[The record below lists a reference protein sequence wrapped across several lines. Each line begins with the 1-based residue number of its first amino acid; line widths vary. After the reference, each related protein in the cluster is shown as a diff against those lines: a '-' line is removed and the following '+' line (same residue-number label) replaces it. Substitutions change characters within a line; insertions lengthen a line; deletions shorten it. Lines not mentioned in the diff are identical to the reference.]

1 MIFYLLGL
9 FAAAWMP
16 SLNATA
22 IVALITALLSALTP
36 KPWRNP
42 LRLLLIALVVNYIW
56 SAYSLA
62 HRIPLNTKPVDV
74 ELAGE
79 IINLQ
84 PEINDGYRS
93 LLINLDV
100 PPAELPNIRRIKVGL
115 YDANL
120 IIKAGDRINATVRLK
135 PPNRFR
141 NDESPDTIL
150 RSLRQ
155 GVDTTGYIREVHQLN
170 ESPNFRQL
178 IFDQLGDRLHKNA
191 VPIISAIFLGESSLL
206 AQSDWALLRQ
216 TGTIHLAVV
225 SGIHLAVITL
235 SILLSMRGAIF
246 LLIYLAPQTR
256 VSWLERLP
264 ILLSMFAATAYLWLA
279 GAGIPLQRA
288 WVMALLLL
296 GGMLFKRSPS
306 AVKRLQ
312 IALVVVTLFD
322 PLAVLDLGFWLS
334 FGLVFLLLAMNR
346 WRQNYP
352 WWLSVILV
360 QVLLTLLMLPLI
372 VGGTG
377 QLTLVGVVANIW
389 AIPWVSL
396 LLYLSPILFLLGQFT
411 DLALSVVEY
420 WSIGFW
426 SALKLTATIGLY
438 TDWPSLTPI
447 ALMLVF
453 MGVLLLLLPTGIRHF
468 GLLMLMPL
476 IFPRGESMQS
486 GDFKIEVLDVGQG
499 QSLWIRTQ
507 NHHLV
512 YDLGA
517 RSQSGWM
524 SASMTLLPTLR
535 AAGVNEV
542 DLIISHSDVDHA
554 GGFDA
559 LKDAVTLRSV
569 TSGQP
574 ERTGG
579 MVCSNQLVTRDGV
592 QFRTLHLSD
601 EESDNDNSC
610 VLLVNNGQ
618 CSFLVAGDLSSA
630 AEIRLLKMYQFPAIT
645 WLHLSHHGSQS
656 STSGYWLDQLNPQ
669 VALVSRGLNNRFNHP
684 NEQVLGRVS
693 RRGIAIFD
701 TAVDGQISLI
711 ATQNRCRESR
721 FIERERRYWNQAASG
736 D

>member
-9 FAAAWMP
+9 IAAAWMP

-22 IVALITALLSALTP
+22 IVALITALLSALIP
-36 KPWRNP
+36 KAWRNP

-56 SAYSLA
+56 SAYNLA
-62 HRIPLNTKPVDV
+62 HRIPLDTKPVDV
-74 ELAGE
+74 ELSGE

-84 PEINDGYRS
+84 PEVNDGYAS
-93 LLINLDV
+93 LLIDVEV
-100 PPAELPNIRRIKVGL
+100 PPAEQPRLRRVKVGL

-120 IIKAGDRINATVRLK
+120 IVKSGDRINATVRLK
-135 PPNRFR
+135 PPNRFL
-141 NDESPDTIL
+141 NDESQDTIL
-150 RSLRQ
+150 RSLRL
-155 GVDTTGYIREVHQLN
+155 GVDATGYIREVHQLKQ
-170 ESPNFRQL
+170 SSSVRQRL
-178 IFDQLGDRLHKNA
+178 FDQLGDRLPKNTA
-191 VPIISAIFLGESSLL
+191 PILSAILLGESSLL

-235 SILLSMRGAIF
+235 SILISLRGIIF
-246 LLIYLAPQTR
+246 LLTYMFPLTR
-256 VSWLERLP
+256 IAWFEQLP
-264 ILLSMFAATAYLWLA
+264 ILLSMVAATVYLWLA

-346 WRQNYP
+346 WRHNYP

-360 QVLLTLLMLPLI
+360 QLLLTLLMLPLI

-389 AIPWVSL
+389 AIPWVSI

-411 DLALSVVEY
+411 DLAISFVEY

-426 SALKLTATIGLY
+426 SALKLTASIGLY
-438 TDWPSLTPI
+438 SDWPSLTLI
-447 ALMLVF
+447 SLLLVF
-453 MGVLLLLLPTGIRHF
+453 MGVLLLILPTRVRQF

-476 IFPRGESMQS
+476 IFPKGESLQS
-486 GDFKIEVLDVGQG
+486 GDFKIEILDVGQG
-499 QSLWIRTQ
+499 QSLWVRTQ
-507 NHHLV
+507 NYHLV

-524 SASMTLLPTLR
+524 SASMTLIPTLKANR
-535 AAGVNEV
+535 VKEV

-554 GGFDA
+554 GGLDA
-559 LKDAVTLRSV
+559 LKEVVILNQV
-569 TSGQP
+569 NSGQP
-574 ERTGG
+574 EKTGG
-579 MVCSNQLVTRDGV
+579 VSCSNQLVTRDAV
-592 QFRTLHLSD
+592 QFRTSHLPGMA
-601 EESDNDNSC
+601 SDNDNSC
-610 VLLVNNGQ
+610 VLLVDNGY
-618 CSFLVAGDLSSA
+618 CSFLVAGDLSSF
-630 AEIRLLKMYQFPAIT
+630 AEIRLLEQYPFPPIT

-656 STSGYWLDQLNPQ
+656 STSSYWLDQLNPQ
-669 VALVSRGLNNRFNHP
+669 VALLSRGLNNRFNHP
-684 NEQVLGRVS
+684 NEQVLERVS
-693 RRGIAIFD
+693 RRDITIFD

-721 FIERERRYWNQAASG
+721 FVERERRYWNRPVLG